1 MNDLK
6 QPDTIRIAILDMYE
20 GTVNEGMRGIKQII
34 EQFERDNHLP
44 IRYDIFDVRSRE
56 EVPGSDYDLYISTGG
71 PGSPLDSAGSL
82 WEKRYFGL
90 MESIKTH
97 NEEHPNQKKHVFLIC
112 HSFQVFCRFYG
123 FGLVSKRKSTSFGVM
138 PGHKTEK
145 GHHDPLL
152 RSLGD
157 PFWVVDSRDYQITQ
171 PNNNKIEA
179 GGGSIL
185 CIEKYRP
192 QIKLE
197 RAIMA
202 IRFDDSFFGCQFHPE
217 ADAVGMKM
225 HLLTEEK
232 KKLVIEKHGEKK
244 YLEMLYHLNDPD
256 KIMLTH
262 NAIIPRFLM
271 LALHHRLQVPS

>member
-1 MNDLK
+1 MTLC
-6 QPDTIRIAILDMYE
+6 
-20 GTVNEGMRGIKQII
+20 
-34 EQFERDNHLP
+34 
-44 IRYDIFDVRSRE
+44 S
-56 EVPGSDYDLYISTGG
+56 
-71 PGSPLDSAGSL
+71 
-82 WEKRYFGL
+82 
-90 MESIKTH
+90 
-97 NEEHPNQKKHVFLIC
+97 
-112 HSFQVFCRFYG
+112 
-123 FGLVSKRKSTSFGVM
+123 
-138 PGHKTEK
+138 GHW
-145 GHHDPLL
+145 
-152 RSLGD
+152 GD

-217 ADAVGMKM
+217 ADAPGMRM

-232 KKLVIEKHGEKK
+232 KKIVIEKHGEKK
-244 YLEMLYHLNDPD
+244 YREMLDHLNDPD

-262 NAIIPRFLM
+262 NAIIPRFLT
-271 LALHHRLQVPS
+271 LALHHMLPVPS